1 MDEIFVGD
9 DDHAKAEEKPQVKIV
24 KADEVVAYLETL
36 VLYLESLQQDMITN
50 IKQIKGEN

>member
-9 DDHAKAEEKPQVKIV
+9 DDHAKVAEQPQVKIV
-24 KADEVVAYLETL
+24 KADEVVEYLETL

>member
-1 MDEIFVGD
+1 MDEANTVVENPPST
-9 DDHAKAEEKPQVKIV
+9 EEKQVKIV